1 MNTEIRDQ
9 RSEIRT
15 SGSDEFEET
24 LRLIVS
30 LSAPEGLEERVQ
42 VGLRAASRTNLG
54 RARILRWPVALRLD
68 YAWMQSSLAR
78 AAAAAAIAAV
88 VVGGGWSVISRV
100 QPAQPARAIA
110 TPPRVSSQGSFS
122 SAGAM
127 RTPQTLNGPIV
138 EPPAVAQPP
147 IATPSATK
155 AAGKGVAQTPVRRG
169 KSATAHKSIAQ
180 PSSPPAK

>member
-1 MNTEIRDQ
+1 MKTEIRDQ
-9 RSEIRT
+9 GSGIRT
-15 SGSDEFEET
+15 SGNYEET
-24 LRLIVS
+24 LRLIAR

-42 VGLRAASRTNLG
+42 AGLRAASVARNSAAG
-54 RARILRWPVALRLD
+54 KARILRWPVALRLEN
-68 YAWMQSSLAR
+68 AWLQNLAR